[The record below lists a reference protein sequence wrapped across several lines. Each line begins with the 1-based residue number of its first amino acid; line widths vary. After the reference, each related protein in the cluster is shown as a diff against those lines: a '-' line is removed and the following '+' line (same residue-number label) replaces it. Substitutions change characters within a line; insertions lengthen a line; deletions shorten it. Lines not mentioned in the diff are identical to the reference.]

1 MNELYNKKELKKQS
15 RDFRVIS
22 SRTLTSDF
30 QMFGN
35 NLKRLINYIDNNEI
49 IKKYID
55 SCISE
60 NDNFKIEDD
69 VNQVCGSYD
78 YIFDTYIEEQQE
90 VSYIYQILK
99 YIVENNKDCRAY
111 TMSYSYSKQYQDKL
125 KGFCDNVVEPFVNH
139 IDSNYERIFIEMG
152 FDEETKFEIIN
163 NGGQVNLVK
172 DNGVLNAIQ
181 LNNSKLDNLVQNI
194 KEKIN
199 EIEDEEVKKKELKEE
214 VKNEIIDNIE
224 GIQEE
229 LNKADIKKG
238 RIKSFISALKDKL
251 SILKSTIEVC
261 AAITELITFAQQFI
275 K

>member
-1 MNELYNKKELKKQS
+1 MNELYDKKELKKQS
-15 RDFRVIS
+15 RDFRTIS

-30 QMFGN
+30 QMFGD
-35 NLKRLINYIDNNEI
+35 NLKRLINFIDNNEI

-60 NDNFKIEDD
+60 DDNFKIEDD

-78 YIFDTYIEEQQE
+78 HIFDSYIDEQQE

-99 YIVENNKDCRAY
+99 YIVDNNKDCRAY
-111 TMSYSYSKQYQDKL
+111 TIAYSPSRQYQDKL
-125 KGFCDNVVEPFVNH
+125 KGFCDNVVEPLVNH

-152 FDEETKFEIIN
+152 LDEESKFKIIN
-163 NGGQVNLVK
+163 NGGQVNIAK
-172 DNGVLNAIQ
+172 DDSNINAVQI
-181 LNNSKLDNLVQNI
+181 NNSQLDNLVQNV
-194 KEKIN
+194 KNKIN
-199 EIEDEEVKKKELKEE
+199 DIDDEEIKS
-214 VKNEIIDNIE
+214 EIIDTVE

-229 LNKADIKKG
+229 LKKPEIKKG
-238 RIKSFISALKDKL
+238 RIKSFITSLQTKIP
-251 SILKSTIEVC
+251 SIGTAIEVG

>member
-1 MNELYNKKELKKQS
+1 MSELYNKKELKKQS

-30 QMFGN
+30 QMFGD
-35 NLKRLINYIDNNEI
+35 NLKRLINFIDNNEI

-55 SCISE
+55 SCVSE
-60 NDNFKIEDD
+60 DDNFKIADD
-69 VNQVCGSYD
+69 VNQVCGSYNN
-78 YIFDTYIEEQQE
+78 IFDTYIDERQE

-125 KGFCDNVVEPFVNH
+125 KGFCDNVVEPFINH

-172 DNGVLNAIQ
+172 DNGVINAIQ
-181 LNNSKLDNLVQNI
+181 VNNSELDNLVQNI
-194 KEKIN
+194 KEKLN
-199 EIEDEEVKKKELKEE
+199 ELDDEEIR
-214 VKNEIIDNIE
+214 NEIIDNVE

-229 LNKADIKKG
+229 LKKPDIKKG
-238 RIKSFISALKDKL
+238 RIKSFIASLKNKL
-251 SILKSTIEVC
+251 PTLKSAIEVG
-261 AAITELITFAQQFI
+261 AAITELIAFAQQFI